1 MLNQRKKFINK
12 LEDFLNNTP
21 EYLLSL
27 TNVGFYNFPPGKRNI
42 KVTFVHLQAECL
54 IELRETQT
62 GYNVLVDDEYANK
75 LDQLGYNGWKYEC
88 LMALFF
94 FHELYHLEQ
103 NIGHKHTIRGF
114 RHFGYV
120 GEFMVAMMDVKAD
133 RVSVLGTKRFL
144 PDLLE
149 NTIARVQSE
158 SLEDFPSIKNQPA
171 ESLWRKNRR
180 FVANRLQHLAIKNG
194 FYQPLLENVHNF
206 LFATWNPSTEQGY
219 FDFSLSMCGAEMQY
233 LGMARIS
240 EEEFKFLDDITFE
253 CESSVLKFK
262 VLDRMLLEIID
273 RLHFGNS
280 TGLISRFG

>member
-1 MLNQRKKFINK
+1 MLNQRKKFIAK

-54 IELRETQT
+54 IEFRETNT
-62 GYNVLVDDEYANK
+62 GFNVLIDDEYANK
-75 LDQLGYNGWKYEC
+75 LDHFGYSGWRYEC

-103 NIGHKHTIRGF
+103 NIGHKHAIRGI
-114 RHFGYV
+114 RHYGYV
-120 GEFMVAMMDVKAD
+120 GEFIVATLDIKAD

-144 PDLLE
+144 PDLE
-149 NTIARVQSE
+149 ESVIARVQSE
-158 SLEDFPSIKNQPA
+158 SLEDFPSIKDQPA

-180 FVANRLQHLAIKNG
+180 FVANRLQYLSIRHGL
-194 FYQPLLENVHNF
+194 YQPFLESVHNF
-206 LFATWNPSTEQGY
+206 LCATWNPSTEPGY
-219 FDFSLSMCGAEMQY
+219 FDFSLNMFGSEMQF

-240 EEEFKFLDDITFE
+240 EEEFKFLDNITFE

-262 VLDRMLLEIID
+262 VLDRMLLEIVD

-280 TGLISRFG
+280 TGLISRFA